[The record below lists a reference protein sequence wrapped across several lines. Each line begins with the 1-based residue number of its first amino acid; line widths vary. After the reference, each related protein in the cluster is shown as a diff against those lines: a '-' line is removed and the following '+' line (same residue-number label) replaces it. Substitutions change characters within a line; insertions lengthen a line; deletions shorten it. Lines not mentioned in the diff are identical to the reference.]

1 MRIPNVTVGRIA
13 AALLKVKLDSD
24 RGRRHTHCTM
34 ISAQAFELRPLIPAR
49 LLLLGLV
56 LLTVIIILPR

>member
-1 MRIPNVTVGRIA
+1 M
-13 AALLKVKLDSD
+13 KVKLDSD